1 MHADLVWRINTP
13 QLLKE
18 VCNNPGTSVLGKPLT
33 ILGCKLHEVAER
45 AAELNDP
52 ALNILMLELTLY
64 DVDGGG
70 CEMPDP
76 GVISE
81 AIKGQ
86 QDRLA

>member
-1 MHADLVWRINTP
+1 MNADLAWRINTP

-18 VCNNPGTSVLGKPLT
+18 ICTNPGTSILGKPLS
-33 ILGCKLHEVAER
+33 ILGRKLHEVAER

-64 DVDGGG
+64 DVDGRGRD
-70 CEMPDP
+70 MPDP
-76 GVISE
+76 SVISK
-81 AIKGQ
+81 AIKSQ